1 MNGEF
6 RLLFA
11 APMRPRLKSLFQ
23 LKIRFWELLSTGGF
37 LICLF
42 SVAAFT
48 GKYWWLL
55 DLTSHFRFQYALLLS
70 TLSLL
75 FFIIALHSR
84 EGASE
89 SGQIPSPKRRV
100 RNQKTASAV
109 TFTLFALLNWSV
121 VVPQCWLGSK
131 PSDLHG
137 TKLGVMLL
145 NVQKSNEKTDLAIRC
160 IHEND
165 PDLVLVEEVDDHW
178 WSALSTLQTNYP
190 FSLRDVRD
198 DNFGIALF
206 SKFPL
211 QNGKVIYFGGAEVPS
226 LAAQIQLNGNSINFL
241 GTHPV
246 PPAGAWGTRFR
257 NEHLADVSEYTRQL
271 SGPSI
276 ILGDLNTTP
285 WNHGFKDLLKNSGL
299 LDTSRGLGY
308 QPTWPSFFWPM
319 RIPLDHCLVS
329 SNLTVS
335 QRRVGESVGSDH
347 LPIIVDLVLTTNQ
360 PSKTGR

>member
-1 MNGEF
+1 
-6 RLLFA
+6 
-11 APMRPRLKSLFQ
+11 MRPRLKSLFQ
-23 LKIRFWELLSTGGF
+23 LKIRSWELLSAGGF
-37 LICLF
+37 LLCLF
-42 SVAAFT
+42 SIAAFT
-48 GKYWWLL
+48 GRYWWLL
-55 DLTSHFRFQYALLLS
+55 DLTSHFRLQYALLLS

-75 FFIIALHSR
+75 FFVAALRSR

-100 RNQKTASAV
+100 RNQKTASAII
-109 TFTLFALLNWSV
+109 FIFFALLNWSV
-121 VVPQCWLGSK
+121 IVPQCWVGSK
-131 PSDLHG
+131 PSDTIG
-137 TKLGVMLL
+137 TRFRVMLL
-145 NVQKSNEKTDLAIRC
+145 NVQKSNQNTDLAIRR
-160 IHEND
+160 INEND

-178 WSALSTLQTNYP
+178 WTALSTLQTNYP
-190 FSLRDVRD
+190 FLLREVRE
-198 DNFGIALF
+198 DNFGIALL

-211 QNGKVIYFGGAEVPS
+211 RNGKVIYFGAAEVPS
-226 LAAQIQLNGNSINFL
+226 LAAQVQLHAISINFL

-257 NEHLADVSEYTRQL
+257 NEHLAEVSDYTRQL

-285 WNHGFKDLLKNSGL
+285 WNHAFKDLLQNSSL
-299 LDTSRGLGY
+299 LDTSRGFGY

-360 PSKTGR
+360 PPKTGR